1 MRKIIQI
8 SNTSSKQQT
17 RTRHQLGSSRI
28 TALCD
33 DGTVWVL
40 DYDST
45 EVKRVWKKQP
55 DIPQTDQ

>member
-8 SNTSSKQQT
+8 STDSQPSSNDWVAWCT
-17 RTRHQLGSSRI
+17 I

-33 DGTVWVL
+33 DGTVWAL
-40 DYDST
+40 DYDSIK
-45 EVKRVWKKQP
+45 EKKVWKKQP